1 MFRKRCDCFREQNH
15 PLIEQKLPTS
25 GSSKSGEK
33 MNCIIGQATGGKGC
47 QRCPIPVSFLT
58 SFIQLS
64 HISISTIK
72 HDSFD
77 CETSFIDCVG
87 GGVVYG
93 IKIFRFSNR
102 GMVWLSAPPRAFF
115 ILGDGF
121 HACSCKH
128 APKAGRRTATENH
141 RNCFSTSL
149 ASTAFTSH
157 LRQSS
162 AFGICV
168 FSTGR
173 Y

>member
-1 MFRKRCDCFREQNH
+1 MFKKRCDCFREQNH

-25 GSSKSGEK
+25 GSSKSGEE
-33 MNCIIGQATGGKGC
+33 MNCFIGQA
-47 QRCPIPVSFLT
+47 
-58 SFIQLS
+58 
-64 HISISTIK
+64 
-72 HDSFD
+72 
-77 CETSFIDCVG
+77 VG
-87 GGVVYG
+87 VYFG

-102 GMVWLSAPPRAFF
+102 GYIWPKLPPRVIF
-115 ILGDGF
+115 IWGNGF
-121 HACSCKH
+121 HACSRKH

-157 LRQSS
+157 LRQFS

-173 Y
+173 YYRMYSPSLMPISSSIAAYCLPLASYSTSNVTG